1 MTPADITKDPEK
13 MEQTYKEALRVYKMQ
28 VDEIL
33 TQQSELTYDLQNHEL
48 RVHQARDE
56 NERTFDEFLEREK
69 EVAVGLVYEKT
80 GRKITDKIMDVLTHR
95 QMARTKVL
103 ARGRRGYIFLQHVLE
118 DLMARLRFAE
128 TLGEG
133 MTTMDYEVLHVANI
147 GYKDRLDERN
157 QELEKLRI
165 KIAETVNGVAQ
176 YKEKEV
182 CLLEDIDYEDR
193 SLADYR
199 EANTRARERVNQLHL
214 MLNETRDQ
222 FNEKKVEAGLMVAR
236 QALLEMERMMKLKN
250 SVTKDIAKLEH
261 EIESFKSAKE
271 VLKSK
276 SKLRSTL
283 SRNIEPF

>member
-1 MTPADITKDPEK
+1 MTPADITKDAEK

-33 TQQSELTYDLQNHEL
+33 TQQSELTYDLQNYEL
-48 RVHQARDE
+48 RVHQARGE

-165 KIAETVNGVAQ
+165 KYVHPTVNRIAETVNGVAQ

-236 QALLEMERMMKLKN
+236 GSLL
-250 SVTKDIAKLEH
+250 
-261 EIESFKSAKE
+261 
-271 VLKSK
+271 
-276 SKLRSTL
+276 
-283 SRNIEPF
+283 